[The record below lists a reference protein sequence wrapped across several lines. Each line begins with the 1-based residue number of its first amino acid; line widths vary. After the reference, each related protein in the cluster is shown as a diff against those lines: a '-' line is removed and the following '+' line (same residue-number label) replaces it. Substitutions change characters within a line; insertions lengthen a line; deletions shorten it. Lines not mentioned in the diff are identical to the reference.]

1 MATAT
6 LISQSSPDLTDRS
19 TALKR
24 LTDGDPELWADIVR
38 TYRPCVLAQAARFGL
53 DAWQRQDLEQR
64 VWLAL
69 YEHAPKI
76 RDIACLPGWL
86 STTARR
92 AAIRLRYQHSRESMR
107 GQVPEVSSAARN
119 DIEEAFLVSESSAEL
134 QAAIAM
140 LSPRQQAVVRA
151 LLDEVS
157 YEEVS
162 ARLGIAMGSIG
173 HTRQRALARL
183 RRFLTPQMPLRPVG

>member
-6 LISQSSPDLTDRS
+6 LISPSSPDLTDRS
-19 TALKR
+19 ATVKR
-24 LTDGDPELWADIVR
+24 LADGDPELWEEVVR

-76 RDIACLPGWL
+76 RDTACLPGWL

-92 AAIRLRYQHSRESMR
+92 AAIRLRYQHSRESVM
-107 GQVPEVSSAARN
+107 GQVPEASPAARN
-119 DIEEAFLVSESSAEL
+119 DTEEALLASESSTEL
-134 QAAIAM
+134 QAAIAT
-140 LSPRQQAVVRA
+140 LSPRQQAVVHA

-157 YEEVS
+157 YEEMS
-162 ARLGIAMGSIG
+162 ARLGIALGSIG
-173 HTRQRALARL
+173 PTRQRALARL
-183 RRFLTPQMPLRPVG
+183 HRFLSPRMSPKPVG